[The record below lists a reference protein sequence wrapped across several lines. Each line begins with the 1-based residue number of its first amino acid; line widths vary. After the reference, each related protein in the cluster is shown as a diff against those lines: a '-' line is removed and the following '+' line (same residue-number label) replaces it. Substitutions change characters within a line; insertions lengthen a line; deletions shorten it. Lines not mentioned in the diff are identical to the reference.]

1 MKKSLVMKINYSLS
15 FLFHYYKGDI
25 HSLVA
30 LIFINGVI
38 YFLHALCTQ
47 INTHI
52 NNFNYDDGRWVIQ
65 SVNEE
70 KEEKKSRFLQ
80 SDKISMEFFF
90 SFSYTFMKRKE
101 IFLQLLLL
109 DNQLQSLCHKMR
121 RERKDIFKHIFYSQI
136 AASVDVRKNRMTI
149 SSYFS
154 FFLMSYH
161 AIQDLTLILKDES
174 RKIFFSACSPHTKSS
189 PTIQYNFSFLTF
201 PMYTKCDFDS
211 LPICIM

>member
-1 MKKSLVMKINYSLS
+1 MTDDESFKASMKKKKKKNPAFCSLTKFQWNFFSLS
-15 FLFHYYKGDI
+15 HT
-25 HSLVA
+25 HSWSVKKFFCSFCYSTTNSKA
-30 LIFINGVI
+30 YVI
-38 YFLHALCTQ
+38 KC
-47 INTHI
+47 
-52 NNFNYDDGRWVIQ
+52 GER
-65 SVNEE
+65 E
-70 KEEKKSRFLQ
+70 K
-80 SDKISMEFFF
+80 
-90 SFSYTFMKRKE
+90 
-101 IFLQLLLL
+101 IFL
-109 DNQLQSLCHKMR
+109 N
-121 RERKDIFKHIFYSQI
+121 IFFYSQI